1 MPAKLNVKMTR
12 DAVYK
17 CYPEQIEIRP
27 ELNGRHDKPDIEWL
41 ITDILKNGQIEPVEI
56 WSDGGTPVLGL
67 GFSRWRAISE
77 INKRNLT
84 PQKMQIKCTFIA
96 RCNEQTAFLRNISE
110 NRMRNPTSP
119 IDDAHNIQRLFN
131 WAMDEKDVA
140 RIYFPLAATEEEL
153 KKALKWIRETV
164 NLAKLTPEAER
175 AMRDG
180 RLNETAAQAIAKLSS
195 AQQKEALKGKDGK
208 ITAAEIKASAPKS
221 ERKPA
226 EKKSA
231 PIDPELRRRI
241 SAVVE
246 SADWEEYDEKISTFI
261 EVRAEDLAAL
271 KNYTSEH
278 V

>member
-27 ELNGRHDKPDIEWL
+27 EMNGRHEKPDIEWL
-41 ITDILKNGQIEPVEI
+41 ITDILKQGQLQPVEI
-56 WSDGGTPVLGL
+56 WSDGGTPVLSY

-77 INKRNLT
+77 INKRKLT

-96 RCNEQTAFLRNISE
+96 RCNEQTAFIRNISE

-119 IDDAHNIQRLFN
+119 IDDAYNIQRLFN
-131 WAMDEKDVA
+131 WAMDEKEVA
-140 RIYFPLAATEEEL
+140 KIYFPLAATEDEL
-153 KKALKWIRETV
+153 KKALKWVRETV

-195 AQQKEALKGKDGK
+195 AQQKEALKGKEGK

-221 ERKPA
+221 ERKP
-226 EKKSA
+226 KPT

-246 SADWEEYDEKISTFI
+246 SADWENYDENISTFI

-271 KNYTSEH
+271 KNYIEEK
-278 V
+278 